1 MHHLRCPWLDLN
13 SSFIA
18 FRKIGVMSALFFS
31 KSNASHDEYLGVG
44 DDNGTS
50 GNSFAQPAWQ
60 VALWAITYSAIVIV
74 SVVGNV
80 TVIWIILAHK
90 RMRTV
95 TNSFIV
101 NLAFSDVFMAIFN
114 TIFNFIYA
122 SHNVW
127 YFDKGFCRF
136 HNLFPVTA
144 MFVSIYTMT
153 AVAADRYI
161 AIIHPFKLRLSAV
174 NTKIIIGIIWLVAF
188 GLAFPQY
195 FYADIIDS
203 NGRKICLVDWP
214 EENGAQ
220 HQLVYHIMVI
230 VLIYLLP
237 LLLMLVAYIIIGVTL
252 WGNRVPVEES
262 NVSNYQHQTKVKKRI
277 VKTMIMVVVAFAI
290 SWLPFHLY
298 FILGQFKADIY
309 KQKYIQQV
317 YLAIFLLAMSSAM
330 FNPIIYC
337 CLNETF
343 RSGFKVAFQWC
354 PCVNATEEDKLKLSY
369 PTMTLPKVHS
379 NSKNNLASSE
389 GKHINC
395 TEKLSLT
402 LTSSLP

>member
-1 MHHLRCPWLDLN
+1 
-13 SSFIA
+13 
-18 FRKIGVMSALFFS
+18 MSTLFFS
-31 KSNASHDEYLGVG
+31 KSINASHGESLGV
-44 DDNGTS
+44 DDNNETS
-50 GNSFAQPAWQ
+50 ENLFAQPGWQ
-60 VALWAITYSAIVIV
+60 VALWAIIYSSIVIV

-95 TNSFIV
+95 TNYFIV

-136 HNLFPVTA
+136 HNFFPVTA

-153 AVAADRYI
+153 AVAADRYM

-195 FYADIIDS
+195 FYADIIDGK
-203 NGRKICLVDWP
+203 GRKICLVDWP
-214 EENGAQ
+214 EENGAK
-220 HQLVYHIMVI
+220 HQLVYHITVI

-237 LLLMLVAYIIIGVTL
+237 LLLMFVTYTIIGITL
-252 WGNRVPVEES
+252 WGNRVPGEES
-262 NVSNYQHQTKVKKRI
+262 NISNYHHQIKVKKKI
-277 VKTMIMVVVAFAI
+277 VKTMIMVVVVFAI

-298 FILGQFKADIY
+298 FILGQFREDIY

-337 CLNETF
+337 CLNDTF

-354 PCVNATEEDKLKLSY
+354 PCINVTEEDKLKLSH
-369 PTMTLPKVHS
+369 PTMTLPKVHRNPRN
-379 NSKNNLASSE
+379 NSISSE
-389 GKHINC
+389 GKHISC
-395 TEKLSLT
+395 TEKISLT
-402 LTSSLP
+402 FTSSLP

>member
-1 MHHLRCPWLDLN
+1 
-13 SSFIA
+13 
-18 FRKIGVMSALFFS
+18 MSAPFFLNAV
-31 KSNASHDEYLGVG
+31 NASGNESLGAGDE
-44 DDNGTS
+44 NETS
-50 GNSFAQPAWQ
+50 VNSFAQPGWQ
-60 VALWAITYSAIVIV
+60 IALWAITYSFTVLV
-74 SVVGNV
+74 SVVGNL

-95 TNSFIV
+95 TNYFIV
-101 NLAFSDVFMAIFN
+101 NLAFSDVFTAVFN
-114 TIFNFIYA
+114 TTFNFIYA

-136 HNLFPVTA
+136 HNFFPVTA

-153 AVAADRYI
+153 AVAADRYM
-161 AIIHPFKLRLSAV
+161 AIIHPFKLRLSSV

-195 FYADIIDS
+195 LYADIIDGK
-203 NGRKICLVDWP
+203 GRKICLVDWP
-214 EENGAQ
+214 EDNGAK
-220 HQLVYHIMVI
+220 HHLVYHVTVI

-237 LLLMLVAYIIIGVTL
+237 LLLMFVTYTVIGITL
-252 WGNRVPVEES
+252 WGNRVPGEES
-262 NVSNYQHQTKVKKRI
+262 NVTYYQHQIKAKKKI
-277 VKTMIMVVVAFAI
+277 VKTMIMVVITFAI

-298 FILGQFKADIY
+298 FILGHFQEDIY

-354 PCVNATEEDKLKLSY
+354 PCIKVTEEDKLKLSH
-369 PTMTLPKVHS
+369 PMMTLQMIHRSPTNKS
-379 NSKNNLASSE
+379 ISSE
-389 GKHINC
+389 GKHTNG
-395 TEKLSLT
+395 TEMTSLT
-402 LTSSLP
+402 LTPSLP